1 MFVFLILGFVKIYT
15 ALIWQKVMAISE
27 VPRAWSGGNGIDV
40 TQPSKVVA
48 LPVDTDVQGIPIVF
62 FSFPRHFASHQLSV
76 EWSLDES
83 IKELEMCKNQ
93 SVQYLVTRIHHVLL
107 LLIGD
112 TVECTIEGDPATIVS
127 SVIDA
132 SSVVKSPGLARSPIN
147 VESILLSK
155 QVNRNTFWDAVRTSI
170 SCPDIDRVKELFARY
185 C

>member
-1 MFVFLILGFVKIYT
+1 M
-15 ALIWQKVMAISE
+15 IWQKVMAVSE
-27 VPRAWSGGNGIDV
+27 VPCAWSSGVDV
-40 TQPSKVVA
+40 ADPSKVVA
-48 LPVDTDVQGIPIVF
+48 FPVDTNVQGIPILLP
-62 FSFPRHFASHQLSV
+62 SCPGQISSHQLSI
-76 EWSLDES
+76 EWSLDGG
-83 IKELEMCKNQ
+83 IKENVLCKNH

-132 SSVVKSPGLARSPIN
+132 SSVVKSPCLARSPIN

-155 QVNRNTFWDAVRTSI
+155 QVNRNTFRDAVRTSI
-170 SCPDIDRVKELFARY
+170 SCPDIDRVKELFARN